1 MKKLILVVLVLAV
14 AGMVNYAFAATASQT
29 VTASATV
36 TSTFDLAFYPRPG
49 IDAADNNIAFPT
61 GAITFPS
68 ISGAEAMVYPTG
80 RSVNDNRSDV
90 GLLCLSNQANNVTA
104 NRWGVRMSQTGNIPS
119 DNIIVYING
128 QAFNRNVNPAVNLGG
143 IQQSVGWHKVD
154 TTNMI
159 LYRADDN
166 HLLTT
171 PWGTLITLSFA
182 IIPSGKFTDNSVQIC
197 NGSPLPA
204 GSYNASIL
212 FTMANGV

>member
-1 MKKLILVVLVLAV
+1 MKKLILVVLALVV
-14 AGMVNYAFAATASQT
+14 AGMFNYALAASDTVT

-36 TSTFDLAFYPRPG
+36 TSAFDLAFYPRSG
-49 IDAADNNIAFPT
+49 IDAADNNIVFPT
-61 GAITFPS
+61 GALTFPA
-68 ISGAEAMVYPTG
+68 ISGAEAMVYPSN
-80 RSVNDNRSDV
+80 RAANDGKSDI
-90 GLLCLSNQANNVTA
+90 GLLFLSNQANNVTA
-104 NRWGVRMSQTGNIPS
+104 NRWGVKLSMSGNIPS

-143 IQQSVGWHKVD
+143 VQQSVGWHKVETSD
-154 TTNMI
+154 ML

-171 PWGTLITLSFA
+171 PWGTLVTLSFA

-197 NGSPLPA
+197 NGNPLSA